1 MHLTLQQLTE
11 LSDME
16 TAHRISDSATA
27 AAGHN
32 RALGYDK
39 QASLGSA
46 VQASLGSAVQAS
58 LGSVVQASLGSAVQA
73 SLGSGEHDSPD
84 DEPRLDTKEN
94 PEPSEKHNR
103 INSFAVDFHRS
114 QESDKVLSCEV
125 VEESRS
131 LFHCYINEVEHLGRA
146 KLNSKASGPKHSNLH
161 VRETLGDDELD
172 EEMNSLA
179 KFNIPNFVSSEQS
192 STLGDDDLLLCE
204 QPIILNNNGD
214 DSSTLNPQL
223 RSQTQHGLF

>member
-1 MHLTLQQLTE
+1 MSENSSISNKISRQTASHPDYVWEYEYYDYEPVSFEGLKAHKYSIVIGFWVGLAVFVIFMFFVLTLLTK
-11 LSDME
+11 
-16 TAHRISDSATA
+16 TGAPH
-27 AAGHN
+27 
-32 RALGYDK
+32 
-39 QASLGSA
+39 Q
-46 VQASLGSAVQAS
+46 
-58 LGSVVQASLGSAVQA
+58 
-73 SLGSGEHDSPD
+73 
-84 DEPRLDTKEN
+84 EN

-214 DSSTLNPQL
+214 DSSTLKPQL
-223 RSQTQHGLF
+223 RSQTPHGLF